1 MMRENVFV
9 TNETSQS
16 ICIRT
21 ENSTYRVS
29 LICIL
34 RRPSDTVRFTAVP
47 YKRED
52 IRALSF
58 SFEKMKTG
66 YIPPKEVDERKQK
79 LQVRIK
85 CKKAP
90 SPNGPNLNSKLSE
103 STACVRLTTT
113 FADSTVNVSCTRI
126 LFIFRVYMA
135 NLLVHSLARFS
146 YLARSVL

>member
-34 RRPSDTVRFTAVP
+34 RRPSDTVRLLRCHISE
-47 YKRED
+47 KK
-52 IRALSF
+52 IALF
-58 SFEKMKTG
+58 SCLFPLKKMKTG

-85 CKKAP
+85 YVRRH
-90 SPNGPNLNSKLSE
+90 PNPQWPQFE
-103 STACVRLTTT
+103 
-113 FADSTVNVSCTRI
+113 F
-126 LFIFRVYMA
+126 
-135 NLLVHSLARFS
+135 
-146 YLARSVL
+146 